1 MKSLLP
7 FSITCKSPKLNQ
19 YLLNGDA
26 GLEKNENINIFYSDQ
41 IGKRELLND
50 LILNTC
56 LPKEW
61 GQGDEPKV
69 IEEGQE
75 L

>member
-1 MKSLLP
+1 M
-7 FSITCKSPKLNQ
+7 
-19 YLLNGDA
+19 NGDA